1 MSNQYVIH
9 SARRTLQ
16 VLLVFGKPPFRFS
29 LAELVQATHLEK
41 NQLYRSLK
49 TLESVGFLAVG
60 GDGRFE
66 LTKVVNVLGAA
77 SARGRSSSLVAVA
90 TPYLDDL
97 AARSGESVNLGALA
111 GDQVI
116 CVDYRESASMV
127 RLMLSVGQAG
137 MLHAGAVPKAILAY
151 LPDSEREQY
160 LARLPSLPRYT
171 NLTLLDVAALRADLA
186 ATRARGYSIS
196 EGEFDESALAVGA
209 PIYDHTDHVI
219 AGVSTGGPRFRVER
233 QQVSVL
239 GRMVIDAAN
248 GISRAMGYGGPLVGE
263 NDVNGR
269 RSTHLP

>member
-9 SARRTLQ
+9 SAQRTLQ
-16 VLLVFGKPPFRFS
+16 VLLSFGKPPFRYS
-29 LAELVQATHLEK
+29 LAELVQATHFEK

-60 GDGRFE
+60 SDGRFG

-77 SARGRSSSLVAVA
+77 STVGRSSSLVAVA
-90 TPYLDDL
+90 TPYLDEL
-97 AARSGESVNLGALA
+97 AERSGESVNLGALA

-137 MLHAGAVPKAILAY
+137 MLHAGAVPKAILAF
-151 LPDSEREQY
+151 LPAAQREQY

-171 NLTLLDVAALRADLA
+171 NLTIVDVNALRADLET
-186 ATRARGYSIS
+186 TRARGYSIS

-209 PIYDHTDHVI
+209 PIYDDAGAVI
-219 AGVSTGGPRFRVER
+219 AGVSTGGPRFRVAR

-239 GRMVIDAAN
+239 GRMVIETAN
-248 GISRAMGYGGPLVGE
+248 AISRAMGYGGPLVGE
-263 NDVNGR
+263 GGVNDARSR
-269 RSTHLP
+269 RLP